1 LTGVF
6 LTKFSYV
13 IKDREGKEFRSI
25 DDAASQAALVERL
38 HKSGFFVVSIKEL
51 QINPTAKNV
60 VSTANSGPRKFS
72 HKGIRLGD
80 LMNFSR
86 QLVTMLEAGITLTRS
101 LDVIISQAES
111 QNFYKILVLIKR
123 DVEQGQALSVAIS
136 KYPKVFNQF
145 WVSLIEVG
153 EASGTIPVVLNK
165 LAFYLEQQASFRAT
179 VVSGVIYPA
188 ILFAV
193 SMGAVAFFALVV
205 GPKFES
211 IFNSMKV
218 ELPGIT
224 KWLLAFFRFVKNNFV
239 VILVSIVAFVI
250 LFKKYS
256 QTYYGKLMLEGIMF
270 KMPVLGEVY
279 KLIIIERFSSQMAI
293 LVETGVPILYALEIT
308 ERLVDN
314 NTCALVVNDIKES
327 VKKGE
332 LLVDPM
338 KRSGFFPP
346 MCIQMIMVGEETGE
360 LSKMLKHVAA
370 FYQTT
375 VETFMSRFS
384 TIIEPFMIVF
394 MGGVI
399 GTIVVA
405 MFMPMF
411 NIAQL
416 GGG

>member
-1 LTGVF
+1 M
-6 LTKFSYV
+6 TKFSYV
-13 IKDREGKEFRSI
+13 IKDREGKEFRSV

-51 QINPTAKNV
+51 QVNPTAKRAAT
-60 VSTANSGPRKFS
+60 SSAPAEKKFT
-72 HKGIRLGD
+72 HKGIKLAD
-80 LMNFSR
+80 LMNFAR

-111 QNFYKILVLIKR
+111 ERFYKILVLIKK
-123 DVEQGQALSVAIS
+123 DVEQGQSLSVALS
-136 KYPKVFNQF
+136 KHPKVFNQF
-145 WVSLIEVG
+145 WVSLVEVG

-165 LAFYLEQQASFRAT
+165 LAFYLEQQSSFRAM
-179 VVSGVIYPA
+179 VISGVIYPA
-188 ILFAV
+188 ILFGV

-218 ELPGIT
+218 ELPAIT
-224 KWLLAFFRFVKNNFV
+224 KWLLAFFRFVKVNFFT
-239 VILVSIVAFVI
+239 IIISIVVFSVA
-250 LFKKYS
+250 LRKYLE
-256 QTYYGKLMLEGIMF
+256 TYYGRLLFESILF
-270 KMPVLGEVY
+270 KMPVIGEVY

-370 FYQTT
+370 FYQTN
-375 VETFMSRFS
+375 VETFMKRFS

-394 MGGVI
+394 MGAVI

-411 NIAQL
+411 NISQL
-416 GGG
+416 GGSQ